1 MLCVYDTLVLC
12 FQVVWVPSV
21 MCSGGCF
28 AGWLGLSVGVGCLG
42 VD

>member
-1 MLCVYDTLVLC
+1 M
-12 FQVVWVPSV
+12 PAV

-42 VD
+42 LASLLGF